1 VGKTSIAWTD
11 ATWNPVTG
19 CKAVSPGCANCFAA
33 RLAGTRLAASPRY
46 AGLATVN
53 EAGRGVWSG
62 EVRLHPDRL
71 DEPLRWRRP
80 LRVFVCDM
88 ADLFHEDVPD
98 DFLLRCFD
106 VMRRCTWAGGQ
117 NCGRIGGDGHTFQ
130 VLTKR
135 AGRMREFC
143 SRLRWDGERVY
154 LGDVG
159 GPHLLRLNKGI
170 WLGVSA
176 EDQRWADERIP
187 LLLQT
192 PAAVRFV
199 SAEPL
204 LGPVDLSAVRH
215 QLGAESFATVNVL
228 VEKDSLNRGYDRP
241 RLDWV
246 IVGGESGPDAR
257 PMCLEWARS
266 LVAQC
271 RGAGI
276 PVFVKQLGTNVR
288 GLVRNGLDHDRIAD
302 ALGST
307 YRLRDRKGGDM
318 SEWPEDLRV
327 REWPPTHTV

>member
-1 VGKTSIAWTD
+1 
-11 ATWNPVTG
+11 
-19 CKAVSPGCANCFAA
+19 
-33 RLAGTRLAASPRY
+33 
-46 AGLATVN
+46 
-53 EAGRGVWSG
+53 
-62 EVRLHPDRL
+62 
-71 DEPLRWRRP
+71 
-80 LRVFVCDM
+80 M

-98 DFLLRCFD
+98 DFLLQTFD

-176 EDQRWADERIP
+176 EDQQRADERIP
-187 LLLQT
+187 PLLQT

-204 LGPVDLSAVRH
+204 LGPLRLTNWIARDCPSCGGIGPDAPGTTNADPACARCH
-215 QLGAESFATVNVL
+215 GAGSPP
-228 VEKDSLNRGYDRP
+228 GGIH
-241 RLDWV
+241 WV
-246 IVGGESGPDAR
+246 IVGGESGKDAR
-257 PMCLEWARS
+257 PMDLAWARS

-271 RGAGI
+271 RGAGV
-276 PVFVKQLGTNVR
+276 PVFVKQLGANVR
-288 GLVRNGLDHDRIAD
+288 GLVRNGLDHDRVAD
-302 ALGST
+302 VLGST
-307 YRLRDRKGGDM
+307 YRLRDRKGGRMEDF
-318 SEWPEDLRV
+318 PEDLRI
-327 REWPPTHTV
+327 REFPND